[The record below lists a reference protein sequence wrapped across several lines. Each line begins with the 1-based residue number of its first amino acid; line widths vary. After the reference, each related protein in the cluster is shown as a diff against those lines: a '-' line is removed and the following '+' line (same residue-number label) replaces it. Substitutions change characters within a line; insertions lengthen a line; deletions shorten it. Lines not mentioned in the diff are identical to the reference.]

1 MTILQP
7 LQWTRCSDL
16 SRNWL
21 EAYHYP
27 LKFTILMDDKVW
39 FAQVLVQG
47 HNLGLWRI
55 NQNESEAKAMLE
67 KWRSDLVR
75 SQLTPEA
82 RVAFNL

>member
-1 MTILQP
+1 
-7 LQWTRCSDL
+7 
-16 SRNWL
+16 
-21 EAYHYP
+21 
-27 LKFTILMDDKVW
+27 MDDKVW

-82 RVAFNL
+82 RAAFNL